1 MKPLLFTLTAAVV
14 LAGALAVILVHRASE
29 PASSETR
36 GFRGI
41 EEPPGLTM
49 PDFALRDQE
58 ARLVRAQD
66 LRGKVVVLTFLET
79 KCKAACPIIAGE
91 IARAWKLLT
100 PSERAE
106 SAAIAI
112 TADPRDDT
120 TANIRVFLSRHRASR
135 TIRYLVGPV
144 PVMRDVWRRF
154 LVLSA
159 VASGNA
165 DTHSAPVRIYGRDL
179 TWLATQHVGVDLS
192 PRNLAHDIL
201 VALRLRTPPG

>member
-1 MKPLLFTLTAAVV
+1 MKLQLFALSAAVL
-14 LAGALAVILVHRASE
+14 LAGAVASVVLLRDGE
-29 PASSETR
+29 PASSGTQ

-49 PDFALRDQE
+49 PDFALRDQR
-58 ARLVRAQD
+58 ARLVRTPD

-79 KCKAACPIIAGE
+79 KCQAACPIVAGE
-91 IARAWKLLT
+91 IARTWKLLT
-100 PSERAE
+100 PSERAQ
-106 SAAIAI
+106 SAAVAI

-120 TANIRVFLSRHRASR
+120 PANVRTFLGRHRASGA
-135 TIRYLVGPV
+135 IRYLVGPA

-159 VASGNA
+159 VASGDA

-179 TWLATQHVGVDLS
+179 TWLATQHVGVELS
-192 PRNLAHDIL
+192 ARNLAHDIRL
-201 VALRLRTPPG
+201 ALNRRPS